1 MYDCHIPRI
10 AAMIEAK
17 DRVKKQ
23 FRVNGNAVTCIIT
36 ARLDVEYRLYKYGL
50 MNEREFANLYYDDNM
65 NVVKY
70 VGVAKCAPEDY
81 FDLDTGKRIAEY
93 RASEKRMRDVN
104 RRLSAAIEEI
114 ENKINNLEEHGYIN
128 IAKKP
133 EIINGTN

>member
-1 MYDCHIPRI
+1 
-10 AAMIEAK
+10 MIEAK
-17 DRVKKQ
+17 DRVKRQ
-23 FRVNGNAVTCIIT
+23 FKVNGNVVTCIIT
-36 ARLDVEYRLYKYGL
+36 AKLDVEYRLYKYGL
-50 MNEREFANLYYDDNM
+50 MSEREFANLYYDDNNI
-65 NVVKY
+65 NVIKY

-114 ENKINNLEEHGYIN
+114 EDNINNLEEHGYIK
-128 IAKKP
+128 ISKKP

>member
-1 MYDCHIPRI
+1 
-10 AAMIEAK
+10 MIEAK
-17 DRVKKQ
+17 DRVKRQ
-23 FRVNGNAVTCIIT
+23 FRVNGNVVTCIIT
-36 ARLDVEYRLYKYGL
+36 AKLDVEYRLYKYGL
-50 MNEREFANLYYDDNM
+50 MSEREFANLYYDDNNI
-65 NVVKY
+65 NVIKY

-114 ENKINNLEEHGYIN
+114 ENNINNLEEHGYIK
-128 IAKKP
+128 ISKKP

>member
-1 MYDCHIPRI
+1 
-10 AAMIEAK
+10 MIEAK
-17 DRVKKQ
+17 DRVKRQ
-23 FRVNGNAVTCIIT
+23 FRVNGNVVTCIIT

-50 MNEREFANLYYDDNM
+50 MSEREFASLYYDDNNM
-65 NVVKY
+65 NVIKY

-114 ENKINNLEEHGYIN
+114 ENNINNLEEHGYIK
-128 IAKKP
+128 ISKKP
-133 EIINGTN
+133 EIIDGTN

>member
-1 MYDCHIPRI
+1 
-10 AAMIEAK
+10 MIEAK
-17 DRVKKQ
+17 DRVKRQ
-23 FRVNGNAVTCIIT
+23 FKVNGNVVTCIIT

-50 MNEREFANLYYDDNM
+50 MSEREFANLYYDDNNI
-65 NVVKY
+65 NVIKY

-114 ENKINNLEEHGYIN
+114 ENNINNLEEHGYIK
-128 IAKKP
+128 ISKKP
-133 EIINGTN
+133 EIINGIN

>member
-1 MYDCHIPRI
+1 
-10 AAMIEAK
+10 MIEAK
-17 DRVKKQ
+17 DRVKRQ
-23 FRVNGNAVTCIIT
+23 FRVNGNVVTCIIT

-50 MNEREFANLYYDDNM
+50 MSELEFANLYYDDNNM
-65 NVVKY
+65 NVIKY

-114 ENKINNLEEHGYIN
+114 ENKINNLEEHGYIK
-128 IAKKP
+128 ISKKP
-133 EIINGTN
+133 EIIDGTN